1 MCLPLARGADDTH
14 LLVIS
19 IDGLRGDW
27 AAHPDKHGLKVP
39 NLRKLAA
46 RGAHADAVLG
56 IFPSVTYPSH
66 TTLISGCR
74 PARHGILANGV
85 FEPPTVKQIER
96 WYWDYKD
103 IRVPTILDAAR
114 SAGWTT
120 ASVGWPVNVGVP
132 VDVLFPEVWEPSKH
146 DEAIVA
152 MSRLCKPPDLLAEVL
167 TKYDLHG
174 GPDADVNRANVT
186 RYIVDRYKP
195 RLMLSHLN
203 DLDHVEH
210 AKGPESAEARETLE
224 RLDGYVGDI
233 VERYEKNGLLDKT
246 LIAVVSD
253 HGFLAVEHS
262 FGVNA
267 LLREKGLIRVDEK
280 STGPASDW
288 DAAGWIAGGALRHSV
303 EEAGRRRDA
312 GTGARGA
319 RALHGQT
326 RLAHPPHHRARRNR
340 PARFEHAGGADA
352 RRGRRL
358 DVQRKAARQSG
369 GRFEGPRHARA
380 NAGSAQSG
388 GDVHRRRSGH
398 RRGRRGCGDAD
409 DRRGADAR
417 GGRGIET
424 AGSGGESGSGR
435 ARGRIGRPQMRPA
448 ATSKQ
453 FLGDR
458 RESNA
463 SAVSNPFLTVMSL
476 LSHNGSLY

>member
-1 MCLPLARGADDTH
+1 MNRIRFTAAVFVILLNMCLPLVRGADDTH
-14 LLVIS
+14 LLIIS

-46 RGAHADAVLG
+46 RGAHADGVLG
-56 IFPSVTYPSH
+56 VFPSVTYPSH
-66 TTLISGCR
+66 TTLITGCR
-74 PARHGILANGV
+74 PARHGILANSV

-120 ASVGWPVNVGVP
+120 ASVGWPVNVGAP

-174 GPDADVNRANVT
+174 GPDSDINRTNVT

-195 RLMLSHLN
+195 RLLLSHLN

-246 LIAVVSD
+246 IIAVVSD
-253 HGFLAVEHS
+253 HGFLAMEHS

-288 DAAGWIAGGALRHSV
+288 DAAGWIAGGACAIVLKKPDDAATLERV
-303 EEAGRRRDA
+303 REALAPYTGKPDSPIRRIIERDEIARLGSNTQAVLMLDA
-312 GTGARGA
+312 GDSWTFSGKLRGKVEDESKV
-319 RALHGQT
+319 RGMHGQMPDRPNLEAT
-326 RLAHPPHHRARRNR
+326 FIAAGPGIAGAARLSQMRMIDLGPTLAAAVGLKLPEAEGK
-340 PARFEHAGGADA
+340 ADQGMLAGG
-352 RRGRRL
+352 
-358 DVQRKAARQSG
+358 S
-369 GRFEGPRHARA
+369 
-380 NAGSAQSG
+380 AGMI
-388 GDVHRRRSGH
+388 
-398 RRGRRGCGDAD
+398 
-409 DRRGADAR
+409 R
-417 GGRGIET
+417 GG
-424 AGSGGESGSGR
+424 
-435 ARGRIGRPQMRPA
+435 
-448 ATSKQ
+448 K
-453 FLGDR
+453 
-458 RESNA
+458 
-463 SAVSNPFLTVMSL
+463 
-476 LSHNGSLY
+476 

>member
-1 MCLPLARGADDTH
+1 MQITTSNANAGKPELLPPRYNVQTTLQADVKAGENEINFALRNRRMKRRERDERQDNSCRIECGGGSLEPNQICCGRFRHPAQHVFAARAGADDTH
-14 LLVIS
+14 LLIIS

-56 IFPSVTYPSH
+56 VFPSVTYPSH
-66 TTLISGCR
+66 TTLITGCR

-120 ASVGWPVNVGVP
+120 ASVGWPVSVGAP
-132 VDVLFPEVWEPSKH
+132 VDVLFPEVWEPNKH

-174 GPDADVNRANVT
+174 GPDSDINRANVT

-203 DLDHVEH
+203 DLDHIEH

-246 LIAVVSD
+246 IVAVVSD

-288 DAAGWIAGGALRHSV
+288 DAAGWIAGGACAIVLKKPDDAATLERVREALRPTPANPTRPSAASSNATKSPGSV
-303 EEAGRRRDA
+303 RTRRR
-312 GTGARGA
+312 R
-319 RALHGQT
+319 
-326 RLAHPPHHRARRNR
+326 
-340 PARFEHAGGADA
+340 
-352 RRGRRL
+352 
-358 DVQRKAARQSG
+358 
-369 GRFEGPRHARA
+369 
-380 NAGSAQSG
+380 
-388 GDVHRRRSGH
+388 
-398 RRGRRGCGDAD
+398 
-409 DRRGADAR
+409 
-417 GGRGIET
+417 
-424 AGSGGESGSGR
+424 
-435 ARGRIGRPQMRPA
+435 
-448 ATSKQ
+448 
-453 FLGDR
+453 
-458 RESNA
+458 
-463 SAVSNPFLTVMSL
+463 
-476 LSHNGSLY
+476 